1 MADLGSDL
9 PEGEEINSLVP
20 WGWPVFEPS
29 VPRAEKNY
37 VEKIWECPRHTHD
50 VNSRTEKY
58 SSQNKEM
65 NSRKNFKMAIKQMR
79 IKSRFRG
86 KNIDIMRDFYFKGER
101 LFYKLSVSLYLI

>member
-1 MADLGSDL
+1 MEDLGSDL

-37 VEKIWECPRHTHD
+37 VEKYGSALDTHD